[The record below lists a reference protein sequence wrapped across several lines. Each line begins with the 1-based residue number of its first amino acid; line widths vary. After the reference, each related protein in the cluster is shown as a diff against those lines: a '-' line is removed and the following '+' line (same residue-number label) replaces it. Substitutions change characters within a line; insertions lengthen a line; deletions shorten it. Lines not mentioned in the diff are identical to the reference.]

1 MAILDLQDGSKVSG
15 EVLVKVNASDNV
27 GVTKVE
33 IYIDQNMIK
42 EFSQAL
48 YEYAWDTKDLT
59 YGSTHTLKAMAYDKT
74 GNVGETLKIT
84 VVIGDNQVPQV
95 TITSPQNEDLVD
107 NITTIVVQVVEKSPK
122 IKVNKTP
129 SSVSKV
135 EFYVDDQI
143 IGTKTEGINGT
154 YICSWNTQSF
164 ETENHT
170 ITVRAYNA
178 EGNIGSASI
187 NVGKNT
193 FLKWKYSAGYV
204 YACPSIGDDGTIYIV
219 ANGLYALNPNGSVK
233 WQKQGDGFISMTE
246 AYEWVAVKS
255 QAYNPPK
262 YPLFDDNGDKV
273 GSSYRTSEIWVQKDG
288 KTLINGAQNNAPDGF
303 DLCLLDDSGKT
314 VRGVWVLWMALFQAQ
329 EMALREK

>member
-1 MAILDLQDGSKVSG
+1 M
-15 EVLVKVNASDNV
+15 
-27 GVTKVE
+27 
-33 IYIDQNMIK
+33 
-42 EFSQAL
+42 
-48 YEYAWDTKDLT
+48 
-59 YGSTHTLKAMAYDKT
+59 
-74 GNVGETLKIT
+74 
-84 VVIGDNQVPQV
+84 
-95 TITSPQNEDLVD
+95 
-107 NITTIVVQVVEKSPK
+107 
-122 IKVNKTP
+122 
-129 SSVSKV
+129 
-135 EFYVDDQI
+135 
-143 IGTKTEGINGT
+143 
-154 YICSWNTQSF
+154 
-164 ETENHT
+164 
-170 ITVRAYNA
+170 RAYNA